1 MICTHTVTSALLSIM
16 LEAFICICCLG
27 VNITVWFP
35 QSVSTSPLAL
45 CTFWSGSSVQKLSVC
60 PSYSCGLFHEGISGQ
75 LVMVHGGSSRL
86 AAPLGTERAASPV
99 QMELQGELRQAE
111 STRLGVGLGH
121 VAVRKTL
128 WASLIARMVR
138 TMILALQMKD
148 DVLYF
153 LTPFHRL
160 SSDS

>member
-1 MICTHTVTSALLSIM
+1 MICTHTVTSALLSVM

-45 CTFWSGSSVQKLSVC
+45 CMFWSGSSVQKLSVC
-60 PSYSCGLFHEGISGQ
+60 PLYSCGLFHKGISGQ
-75 LVMVHGGSSRL
+75 LVMVNGGSSRL
-86 AAPLGTERAASPV
+86 AVRLGQNVQHPLSKWNFR
-99 QMELQGELRQAE
+99 GELRQAE

-121 VAVRKTL
+121 VAVRKAL
-128 WASLIARMVR
+128 WASLIARTVR

-148 DVLYF
+148 YVLYF